1 MKNYLVVGG
10 TSGMGFELVKIL
22 SGDNNVYVLSRTER
36 NLSSLKNVKFL
47 SVDITKDMLS
57 FPEVK
62 ENLDGLVYTP
72 GTINLKPFKSLKIS
86 DFQNDLE
93 INLLGAVKII
103 QKYLPNLKSAS
114 KSSLVLFSTVA
125 VKIGMPFHASIA
137 ASKGAVE
144 GLTKS
149 LAAELAP
156 TIRVNCIAPSIT
168 NTPLAEKLLSNEQK
182 IKLSEERHPLKRIG
196 NAKEIAK
203 LAEFL
208 LSEQSGFISG
218 QIFNVDGGI
227 SSIK

>member
-1 MKNYLVVGG
+1 MKNYLIVGG

-22 SGDNNVYVLSRTER
+22 SGDNNVYVLGRTER

-47 SVDITKDMLS
+47 SVDITKDILS
-57 FPEVK
+57 FPELK
-62 ENLDGLVYTP
+62 ENLDGLVYAP
-72 GTINLKPFKSLKIS
+72 GTINLKPFKSLRMS

-103 QKYLPNLKSAS
+103 QKYLPNLKSVS
-114 KSSLVLFSTVA
+114 KSSIVLFSTVA

-149 LAAELAP
+149 LAAEFAP

-168 NTPLAEKLLSNEQK
+168 NTPLAERLLSNEQK
-182 IKLSEERHPLKRIG
+182 IKSSEERHPLKRIG
-196 NAKEIAK
+196 NAMEIAK
-203 LAEFL
+203 LADFL